1 MPDATIYPNHK
12 VQKLVLDRL

>member
-12 VQKLVLDRL
+12 VLKLVLV

>member
-12 VQKLVLDRL
+12 VLKLVLVKL